1 MPLHLEL
8 LPFGFVT
15 NTRDINLVNSNML
28 NQRLISL
35 NLSTNIAALLIEA
48 FNSTNPWLYL
58 HQLIFIILIACSLIA
73 P

>member
-8 LPFGFVT
+8 LPLGFAI

-35 NLSTNIAALLIEA
+35 NLSTNVAALLIEA
-48 FNSTNPWLYL
+48 FNFTNPWLYF
-58 HQLIFIILIACSLIA
+58 HQLIFIILTACSLIA